1 MAAKAMDEDNHF
13 QKDYEERV
21 EKVAK
26 ARTLQRKD
34 KE

>member
-1 MAAKAMDEDNHF
+1 MAAKAMGGENHF
-13 QKDYEERV
+13 QQDCKKRV

-34 KE
+34 NE